1 MQLVFRYYCWNK
13 INTRMKK
20 ILFSILLIIL
30 AGNFTHLKAQSASE
44 QEIRTLLE
52 ERDEEIKTLLG
63 AKGTE
68 YSDEQRADL
77 KEIINGI
84 IDFESMAKYALED
97 TYNTLEADI
106 QTEFVEL
113 FATIVRDQ
121 SLNKL
126 DIYRAEVT
134 YKSITVDGDEAAVK
148 TYAELDDIRTPVD
161 YTMMKQESEWVI
173 TDLILDEVST
183 AESYNRQF
191 QRIIKKK
198 GFDSLLSTLRKR
210 AARNS

>member
-1 MQLVFRYYCWNK
+1 MNK
-13 INTRMKK
+13 RI
-20 ILFSILLIIL
+20 FPILLFVL
-30 AGNFTHLKAQSASE
+30 GLVTFLQAQ
-44 QEIRTLLE
+44 TPK
-52 ERDEEIKTLLG
+52 EEIKTLLEQRDQQVKTLLG
-63 AKGTE
+63 PKGSE
-68 YSDEQRADL
+68 YSDEQRAEIKD
-77 KEIINGI
+77 IINGV

-97 TYNTLEADI
+97 TYDTLSTEI

-134 YKSITVDGDEAAVK
+134 YNSITVDGNEAMVK
-148 TYAELDDIRTPVD
+148 TFAELDDIRTPVD
-161 YTMMKQESEWVI
+161 YTMVMKGDEWVI

-191 QRIIKKK
+191 QRIIKRK
-198 GFDSLLSTLRKR
+198 GFESLLSTLRKR
-210 AARNS
+210 AARS

>member
-1 MQLVFRYYCWNK
+1 MRR
-13 INTRMKK
+13 I
-20 ILFSILLIIL
+20 ILSILLVTFFGVL
-30 AGNFTHLKAQSASE
+30 NSVKAQTS
-44 QEIRTLLE
+44 
-52 ERDEEIKTLLG
+52 RDEIKTLLVERDQEVKTLLG
-63 AKGTE
+63 PKGSE
-68 YSDEQRADL
+68 YSDEQRAKI

-84 IDFESMAKYALED
+84 IDFKSMAKYALED
-97 TYNTLEADI
+97 TYDTLSTDI
-106 QTEFVEL
+106 QDEFVNL

-126 DIYRAEVT
+126 DIYRADVTYSSIEVT
-134 YKSITVDGDEAAVK
+134 DDKAMVK

-161 YTMMKQESEWVI
+161 YTMVKENGEWVI

-191 QRIIKKK
+191 QRIIQRK

-210 AARNS
+210 AARS

>member
-1 MQLVFRYYCWNK
+1 MGKWD
-13 INTRMKK
+13 
-20 ILFSILLIIL
+20 LL
-30 AGNFTHLKAQSASE
+30 N
-44 QEIRTLLE
+44 
-52 ERDEEIKTLLG
+52 
-63 AKGTE
+63 
-68 YSDEQRADL
+68 SDEQRAEIKD
-77 KEIINGI
+77 IINGV

-97 TYNTLEADI
+97 TYDTLSTDI

-134 YKSITVDGDEAAVK
+134 YNSITVDGNEAMVK

-161 YTMMKQESEWVI
+161 YTMVKEGNEWVI

-191 QRIIKKK
+191 QRIIKRK

-210 AARNS
+210 ASKA

>member
-1 MQLVFRYYCWNK
+1 ML
-13 INTRMKK
+13 RMKK
-20 ILFSILLIIL
+20 KIFSIILVIL
-30 AGNFTHLKAQSASE
+30 AGSISLVNAQSAE

-52 ERDEEIKTLLG
+52 ERDQEVKNLLG
-63 AKGTE
+63 PKGTE
-68 YSDEQRADL
+68 YSDEQRAEIKD
-77 KEIINGI
+77 IINGI

-97 TYNTLEADI
+97 TYDTLSTEV
-106 QTEFVEL
+106 QSEFVEL
-113 FATIVRDQ
+113 FATIIRDQ

-134 YKSITVDGDEAAVK
+134 YNSITVDGNTAEVK
-148 TYAELDDIRTPVD
+148 TFAELDDIRTPVD
-161 YTMMKQESEWVI
+161 YTMVKENGEWVI

-191 QRIIKKK
+191 QRIIKRK

-210 AARNS
+210 AARE

>member
-1 MQLVFRYYCWNK
+1 MVCALA
-13 INTRMKK
+13 
-20 ILFSILLIIL
+20 LLTI
-30 AGNFTHLKAQSASE
+30 AEAQTPE
-44 QEIRTLLE
+44 QEIKTLLE
-52 ERDEEIKTLLG
+52 ERDQQVKTLLG
-63 AKGTE
+63 PKGSE
-68 YSDEQRADL
+68 YSDEQRAEIKD
-77 KEIINGI
+77 IINGI

-97 TYNTLEADI
+97 TYDTLSTET
-106 QTEFVEL
+106 QTEFVDL

-134 YKSITVDGDEAAVK
+134 YNSITVDGNEAVVK
-148 TYAELDDIRTPVD
+148 TFAELDDIRTPVD
-161 YTMMKQESEWVI
+161 YTLLKEEGKWVI

-191 QRIIKKK
+191 QRIITRR

-210 AARNS
+210 AARS

>member
-1 MQLVFRYYCWNK
+1 
-13 INTRMKK
+13 MKRR
-20 ILFSILLIIL
+20 IFSILVLVL
-30 AGNFTHLKAQSASE
+30 GMVSLVQAQTAE
-44 QEIRTLLE
+44 
-52 ERDEEIKTLLG
+52 DEIKTLLEQRDQQVKTLLG
-63 AKGTE
+63 PKGSE
-68 YSDEQRADL
+68 YSEGQRAEIKD
-77 KEIINGI
+77 IINGI

-97 TYNTLEADI
+97 TYNTLSNEV

-113 FATIVRDQ
+113 FATIIRDQ

-134 YKSITVDGDEAAVK
+134 YNSIVVDGNSATVK
-148 TYAELDDIRTPVD
+148 TYAELDDVRTPVD
-161 YTMMKQESEWVI
+161 YTMSKEESEWVI

-191 QRIIKKK
+191 QRIIKRK

-210 AARNS
+210 AARS

>member
-1 MQLVFRYYCWNK
+1 
-13 INTRMKK
+13 MKRR
-20 ILFSILLIIL
+20 IFSVLIFSLGLITL
-30 AGNFTHLKAQSASE
+30 IQAQTPE
-44 QEIRTLLE
+44 DEIKTLLE
-52 ERDEEIKTLLG
+52 ERDQQVKTLLG
-63 AKGTE
+63 PKGSE
-68 YSDEQRADL
+68 YSDEQRAEI

-97 TYNTLEADI
+97 TYDTLNVDI
-106 QTEFVEL
+106 QKEFVDL
-113 FATIVRDQ
+113 FATVVRDQ

-126 DIYRAEVT
+126 DIYRADVT
-134 YKSITVDGDEAAVK
+134 YNSITVDGNTAMVK

-161 YTMMKQESEWVI
+161 YTMVKENGEWVI

-191 QRIIKKK
+191 QRIINRK

-210 AARNS
+210 AARG

>member
-1 MQLVFRYYCWNK
+1 MQRVFRYIYYNK
-13 INTRMKK
+13 TIKMTRRIFSVL
-20 ILFSILLIIL
+20 ILVFALVTI
-30 AGNFTHLKAQSASE
+30 AEAQTPE
-44 QEIRTLLE
+44 
-52 ERDEEIKTLLG
+52 DEIKTLLEQRDQQVKTLLG
-63 AKGTE
+63 PKGSE
-68 YSDEQRADL
+68 YSDEQRAEIKD
-77 KEIINGI
+77 IINGI

-97 TYNTLEADI
+97 TYASLSKEI
-106 QTEFVEL
+106 QTEFVDL

-134 YKSITVDGDEAAVK
+134 YNSIEVEGNKATVK

-161 YTMMKQESEWVI
+161 YTMVKEEGEWVI

-191 QRIIKKK
+191 QRIITRK

-210 AARNS
+210 ASKA

>member
-1 MQLVFRYYCWNK
+1 MRRR
-13 INTRMKK
+13 I
-20 ILFSILLIIL
+20 FSVLLWAL
-30 AGNFTHLKAQSASE
+30 AIVTIVEAQTPE
-44 QEIRTLLE
+44 QEIKTLLE
-52 ERDEEIKTLLG
+52 ERDQQVKNLLG
-63 AKGTE
+63 PEGSE
-68 YSDEQRADL
+68 YSDEQRAEIKD
-77 KEIINGI
+77 IINGV

-97 TYNTLEADI
+97 TYDTLSTDI

-134 YKSITVDGDEAAVK
+134 YNSITVDGNEAMVK

-161 YTMMKQESEWVI
+161 YTMVKEGNEWVI

-191 QRIIKKK
+191 QRIIKRK

-210 AARNS
+210 ASKA

>member
-1 MQLVFRYYCWNK
+1 M
-13 INTRMKK
+13 MKK
-20 ILFSILLIIL
+20 IIFSILLIFL
-30 AGNFTHLKAQSASE
+30 AGNFSQAYAQSASE

-97 TYNTLEADI
+97 TYATLDAEI

-134 YKSITVDGDEAAVK
+134 YKSISVQGNEASVK

-161 YTMMKQESEWVI
+161 YTMTREEDEWVI

>member
-1 MQLVFRYYCWNK
+1 MRRR
-13 INTRMKK
+13 I
-20 ILFSILLIIL
+20 FSVLLWAL
-30 AGNFTHLKAQSASE
+30 AIVTIAEAQTPE
-44 QEIRTLLE
+44 QEIKTLLE
-52 ERDEEIKTLLG
+52 ERDQQVKNLLG
-63 AKGTE
+63 PEGSE
-68 YSDEQRADL
+68 YSDEQRAEIKD
-77 KEIINGI
+77 IINGV

-97 TYNTLEADI
+97 TYDTLSTDI

-134 YKSITVDGDEAAVK
+134 YNSITVEGNEAMVK

-161 YTMMKQESEWVI
+161 YTMVKEGNEWVI

-191 QRIIKKK
+191 QRIIKRK

-210 AARNS
+210 ASKA